1 MLQKNNNVVS
11 DGEKSKTNHARASNY
26 HLFNIPNYVQASTIT
41 NTSTETTA
49 SVPELSVVL
58 ILGLMVI
65 LTVFIAL
72 VRLRIDSKALKF
84 GNTSNR
90 I

>member
-1 MLQKNNNVVS
+1 MERKAKPIML
-11 DGEKSKTNHARASNY
+11 T
-26 HLFNIPNYVQASTIT
+26 LLIITCLMIPNYVQASTLA

-49 SVPELSVVL
+49 SVSELSVVL

-65 LTVFIAL
+65 LTVFVAL
-72 VRLRIDSKALKF
+72 VRLRMDSKALKF